1 MQIIDRVEI
10 NYFRSVGS
18 LTLSGCRDVNV
29 ITGPNDAG
37 KSNILKALNLFFN
50 NETEKDD
57 EFDFLTNL
65 NREREKEARAAKGR
79 MTIWMKVYF
88 NNFLK
93 WKSLPSK
100 FYVKRSWNR
109 YQELPTDTY
118 PTGIP
123 PTTMGRFLNKLE
135 FHYIPA
141 VRNLEIYGDLLAD
154 LHDTL
159 VRDESVGLRDSSA
172 AFVGDLDKIT
182 EAMSEKILARLK
194 IESRVNIPGDLQE
207 FFRALDF
214 STKFNNF
221 DIPLQMRG
229 DGIQGRHIPFILDYI
244 SSKSKLYHIWGYEEP
259 ENSLEMS
266 KAYEMADDF
275 RDRFSQEN
283 QIFLTT
289 HSPAFYDIRG
299 ASASRWLI
307 ESVETDGKFSPVIQ
321 PISSTEAV
329 DKSLGLVAVIAPRIR
344 EMHDDYVR
352 LEESLQGMN
361 ERVAQFETAIVF
373 VEGPTD
379 VKILKHARAVL
390 GIEEL
395 VCEIVS
401 ANGASE
407 ITAYLKTASRIKTDV
422 RPIVGVYDA
431 DATGREEFAKHKA
444 VHKVDGTEIRIID
457 KNKRLYTS
465 ILTVPDHLIEVQA
478 LLKSQRVG
486 LPLPIEFMFPA
497 TLIHQAV
504 EAGVL
509 VLRSKTA
516 TIKDHELPFEVKID
530 EVADI
535 PDEFRY
541 LLKTIEKDTKVAF
554 AEWVILQDAE
564 NFEHFRI
571 TLNEIKIALQG

>member
-1 MQIIDRVEI
+1 MRIIDRVEF
-10 NYFRSVGS
+10 NYFRSIGS

-37 KSNILKALNLFFN
+37 KSNVLKALNLFFN
-50 NETEKDD
+50 NETERDD
-57 EFDFLTNL
+57 EFDFLKNL
-65 NREREKEARAAKGR
+65 NRERENEARAAKGR
-79 MTIWMKVYF
+79 MTIWVKVYF

-93 WKSLPSK
+93 WKSLPPK

-118 PTGIP
+118 PNGIP

-141 VRNLEIYGDLLAD
+141 VRSREIYGDLLAD

-159 VRDESVGLRDSSA
+159 VQDESMGLRASSEV
-172 AFVGDLDKIT
+172 FVADLDKIT
-182 EAMSEKILARLK
+182 EAMSEDILERLK

-214 STKFNNF
+214 STKFNSF
-221 DIPLQMRG
+221 DIPLPMRG

-244 SSKSKLYHIWGYEEP
+244 SSKSKLSHIWGYEEP

-275 RDRFSQEN
+275 RDRFSQDN

-299 ASASRWLI
+299 ERASRWLI
-307 ESVETDGKFSPVIQ
+307 ESVESDGKSVPVIQ
-321 PISSTEAV
+321 SISSTEAV

-344 EMHDDYVR
+344 EIHDEYVK
-352 LEESLQGMN
+352 LKESLDEMN
-361 ERVAQFETAIVF
+361 GRVALAESPVVF

-379 VKILKHARAVL
+379 VKILKHAKVVL
-390 GIEEL
+390 GFEDIACRIE
-395 VCEIVS
+395 S

-407 ITAYLKTASRIKTDV
+407 ITAYLKMAARIMPDARLV
-422 RPIVGVYDA
+422 MGVYDA
-431 DATGREEFAKHKA
+431 DATGREEFAKHKS

-457 KNKRLYTS
+457 QPKRLYAT
-465 ILTVPDHLIEVQA
+465 ILSVPQHLLEVEI
-478 LLKSQRVG
+478 LLKAQKVG
-486 LPLPIEFMFPA
+486 LPLPIEFMFPVE
-497 TLIHQAV
+497 LIDQAV
-504 EAGVL
+504 RLGVL
-509 VLRSKTA
+509 ILKSKTA
-516 TIKDHELPFEVKID
+516 KIKDHELPFEVKID

-541 LLKTIEKDTKVAF
+541 LLKAIDKNTKVAF
-554 AEWVILQDAE
+554 ADWVIQQDAA

-571 TLNEIKIALQG
+571 TLNHIRTALA